1 MMYLLDTN
9 IISYLMRGSSSSL
22 AEKVLSVP
30 PSEMAVSAITV
41 FEMQFGAE
49 KRKWGDVLRKRM
61 WEFLSAFTILPFDVS
76 DAVAAGNI
84 RAFLAEHGQTIGQYD
99 VMIAAQGVA
108 RGIVV
113 VTHNTGEFKRV
124 PGIQLED
131 WVKE

>member
-1 MMYLLDTN
+1 MQRPPGKVSVKMYLLDTN

-76 DAVAAGNI
+76 DAIAAGNI
-84 RAFLAEHGQTIGQYD
+84 C
-99 VMIAAQGVA
+99 
-108 RGIVV
+108 
-113 VTHNTGEFKRV
+113 
-124 PGIQLED
+124 
-131 WVKE
+131 